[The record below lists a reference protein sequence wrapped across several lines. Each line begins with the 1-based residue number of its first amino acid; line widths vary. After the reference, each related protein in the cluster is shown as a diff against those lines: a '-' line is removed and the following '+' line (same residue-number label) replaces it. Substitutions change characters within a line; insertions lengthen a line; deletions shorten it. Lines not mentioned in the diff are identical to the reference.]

1 MRRVLILG
9 AGTAG
14 TMVANKL
21 SEKLDDD
28 WTITVVDQ
36 DETHYY
42 QPGYLFIPFGIY
54 SPSDVVK
61 PKVDFL
67 PPRVEMIMAE
77 IDLIEPDDNRVKL
90 ADGTL
95 ELEGHEWKEHVGE
108 LRLIVARS
116 YQRKGLGMV
125 MAREL
130 YGLAVNEELEEIM
143 VRMMRYGFKRKS

>member
-28 WTITVVDQ
+28 WTITIVDQ
-36 DETHYY
+36 DETHHY

-54 SPSDVVK
+54 QPSDVVK

-67 PPRVEMIMAE
+67 PPRAEVVTAE
-77 IDLIEPDDNRVKL
+77 IDLIEVVLDD
-90 ADGTL
+90 
-95 ELEGHEWKEHVGE
+95 H
-108 LRLIVARS
+108 
-116 YQRKGLGMV
+116 
-125 MAREL
+125 
-130 YGLAVNEELEEIM
+130 
-143 VRMMRYGFKRKS
+143 GFSGRRAA